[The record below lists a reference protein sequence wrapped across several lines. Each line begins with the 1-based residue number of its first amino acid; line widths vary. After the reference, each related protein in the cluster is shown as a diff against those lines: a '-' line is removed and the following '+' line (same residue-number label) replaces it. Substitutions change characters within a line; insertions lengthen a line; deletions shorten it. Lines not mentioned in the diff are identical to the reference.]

1 MEVRMYRSEYDS
13 FVTSP
18 IWHEIVSTLKE
29 TRDGLLSDIAE
40 LDPFA
45 EATQLA
51 RQQGRLKML
60 EFVLALPDD
69 ILREINENLEK
80 KDGGDL

>member
-1 MEVRMYRSEYDS
+1 MYRSEYDS

-18 IWHEIVSTLKE
+18 IWHEIVITLKE
-29 TRDGLLSDIAE
+29 TREGLLSDIAE

-60 EFVLALPDD
+60 EFVLAIPDD

>member
-1 MEVRMYRSEYDS
+1 MYKSEYDS
-13 FVTSP
+13 FISSP
-18 IWHEIVSTLKE
+18 IWHEVVSTLKE
-29 TRDGLLSDIAE
+29 TKEGLLSDIAE

-45 EATQLA
+45 EATNLA

-60 EFVLALPDD
+60 EFVLALPED

-80 KDGGDL
+80 KVEETK

>member
-1 MEVRMYRSEYDS
+1 MYRSEYDS

>member
-1 MEVRMYRSEYDS
+1 MYRSEYDS

-18 IWHEIVSTLKE
+18 IWHEVVSTLKE
-29 TRDGLLSDIAE
+29 TREGLISDIAE

>member
-1 MEVRMYRSEYDS
+1 MYKSEYDS
-13 FVTSP
+13 FISSP
-18 IWHEIVSTLKE
+18 IWAEIVVTLKE
-29 TRDGLLSDIAE
+29 TRDGLLSDIME
-40 LDPFA
+40 LDPIA

-60 EFVLALPDD
+60 DFVLELPED

-80 KDGGDL
+80 KVEEKDE